1 MHSGRLTASSPG
13 EGCGSVFVCELPVLR
28 LKKHSAA
35 DVEKGGGPGDSGI
48 ELSNRSAASASNV
61 AAFMALADRQLL
73 AKTKNSRAST
83 PNSSYQRK
91 ASSPPRKSTLSSKS
105 TAAAAVAIMGIKI
118 PAPSH
123 QMTGGGPGTTPI
135 SGNDFDLDRG
145 DAVASYKDVAAL
157 LSEFGE
163 LGGCSVNTPLIADS
177 SSLPQ
182 QPTPSVGAAS
192 VSLALLTPTSK
203 TRAAAGK
210 SREDTKRVL
219 VVDDAAPSRK
229 MLLRWLQNAGY
240 VCYSAVD
247 GQDCLDV
254 VDRLVQEHGISDTS
268 KIINFQPLDFIFMDF
283 EMPRMNGP
291 DATLALRKR
300 GITVPI
306 IGVTGNVLPAD
317 KEHFL
322 KHGATSVFHKPL
334 DLVQLKE
341 EMLRHFT
348 QY

>member
-28 LKKHSAA
+28 LKKHAA
-35 DVEKGGGPGDSGI
+35 VDVEKGGGTGDSGI
-48 ELSNRSAASASNV
+48 ELTHRSDDSTGDADTFCTRMDQHLAQQSVFGAVSPAASHVASLGLLIPSYESSKKMSPPHFNLKEESCNEVDTPASNFIVSPRSAQQHITLLQNTSSLELCG
-61 AAFMALADRQLL
+61 ALATPKSK
-73 AKTKNSRAST
+73 ARAT
-83 PNSSYQRK
+83 
-91 ASSPPRKSTLSSKS
+91 
-105 TAAAAVAIMGIKI
+105 
-118 PAPSH
+118 
-123 QMTGGGPGTTPI
+123 
-135 SGNDFDLDRG
+135 
-145 DAVASYKDVAAL
+145 
-157 LSEFGE
+157 
-163 LGGCSVNTPLIADS
+163 
-177 SSLPQ
+177 
-182 QPTPSVGAAS
+182 
-192 VSLALLTPTSK
+192 
-203 TRAAAGK
+203 AGK
-210 SREDTKRVL
+210 SREDMKRVL

-240 VCYSAVD
+240 LCYSAVD

-254 VDRLVQEHGISDTS
+254 VDRLMQEHRKGAGAIPSPTTEAAS
-268 KIINFQPLDFIFMDF
+268 AKSLLSSSPIQPLDFIFMDF